1 MLLRCLY
8 NRLVIKKID
17 NRPVSS
23 DGLALPANPHQH
35 SNHTGNIG
43 EVISI
48 GSGRRFYSGEFS
60 PMSVNV
66 GDWVIYRNN
75 SGQEFKVGD
84 DDYLILSES
93 SMLALV
99 EKDV

>member
-23 DGLALPANPHQH
+23 DGLDLVESTDQH
-35 SNHTGNIG
+35 SNIG

-48 GSGRRFYSGEFS
+48 GSGRRLYSGEVS

-66 GDWVIYRNN
+66 GDWVLYRNN
-75 SGQEFKVGD
+75 AGQEFKVGD